1 MRTIHARFEAPPVG
15 SPLRAALLFAATL
28 ALLGCEGAIIGERPE
43 APKPNPTIEVTG
55 GGTYTS
61 PFQCNAA
68 NENTVTP
75 LRRLSVAQYRNSLRE
90 LFTPAP
96 GFDALTVGAS
106 GLSKLPI
113 DDDALPFASLD
124 VRFSEDHLTAWY
136 EISDAL
142 ATAVTNDTSA
152 LTALAGNCATQTTAN
167 TACIDGFLDRF
178 ALRVFRRPLTTEE
191 RARYHALNDGSR
203 DGKELFRSLFFSLL
217 MAPQFLYH
225 AEVNGQALD
234 AEEKN
239 LALDGYELAS
249 RLSFHFWQ
257 SMPDDALLTAAR
269 DGSLLTEDG
278 YRAQVERVMAD
289 PRTRATISSFYAEW
303 FHIGRVT
310 RFPTSAA
317 FTSFASG
324 TTIGQSGADHLAA
337 ADAEIDALT
346 QYFTWDHPGTVK
358 DLFTTNLSFTRSPHL
373 ASLYGVQPWNG
384 TGLPP
389 SLPAGERAGL
399 LTRVAFLV
407 SGNQN
412 THPIH
417 RGAAVRRRVLCD
429 ELQSPPALPP
439 DALTPP
445 APHPGLTT
453 RQRFENKIAN
463 QPCAGCHAQIN
474 PIGYVLEQYDA
485 IGRFRT
491 QEKVLDETSGALL
504 NTLPIDSSAVAAVLA
519 DDPSLISTGAELSEK
534 VAVSGKVEA
543 CFARQYFRFTTRRME
558 SVADGCVLERMR
570 TTAGGDLQS
579 ALKQMALDPT
589 FRTRK
594 VTP

>member
-1 MRTIHARFEAPPVG
+1 MRLPARFEPPRV
-15 SPLRAALLFAATL
+15 SQRKLLLLAASVVLV
-28 ALLGCEGAIIGERPE
+28 GCEGAIVGERPE
-43 APKPNPTIEVTG
+43 TPKPNPTVEVPG
-55 GGTYTS
+55 GGTFTS
-61 PFQCNAA
+61 PFQCSTA
-68 NENTVTP
+68 NESTATP
-75 LRRLSVAQYRNSLRE
+75 LRRLSVAQYRNTLRE

-96 GFDALTVGAS
+96 GFDALTLSAS

-142 ATAVTNDTSA
+142 ATAVTNNNSA
-152 LTALAGNCATQTTAN
+152 LTALAGNCATQTMAN
-167 TACIDGFLDRF
+167 TACVDGFLDRF

-191 RARYHALNDGSR
+191 RARYHALNDGTR

-234 AEEKN
+234 TAERI

-289 PRTRATISSFYAEW
+289 SRTRATMSSFYAEW

-310 RFPTSAA
+310 RFPTNAA
-317 FTSFASG
+317 FTAFAQG

-346 QYFTWDHPGTVK
+346 QYFTWDQPGTLK
-358 DLFTTNLSFTRSPHL
+358 DLFTTNLSFTQSPHL

-384 TGLPP
+384 MGVPP
-389 SLPAGERAGL
+389 SMPAGERAGL

-439 DALTPP
+439 DALAPP
-445 APHPGLTT
+445 SPHPGLTT

-463 QPCAGCHAQIN
+463 QPCAGCHVQIN

-519 DDPSLISTGAELSEK
+519 DDPSLISTGAELSDK
-534 VAVSGKVEA
+534 VAVSGKAEA

-570 TTAGGDLQS
+570 TTAGGDLQT

-594 VTP
+594 VE